1 MTLLE
6 MIEASRLQPP
16 EVRASRRRYV
26 VRAMAR
32 VTRTQR
38 DRELLELGYLELG
51 GDGGGA

>member
-6 MIEASRLQPP
+6 MIEASRLQPA

-32 VTRTQR
+32 FTRTQR

-51 GDGGGA
+51 GEGGGA